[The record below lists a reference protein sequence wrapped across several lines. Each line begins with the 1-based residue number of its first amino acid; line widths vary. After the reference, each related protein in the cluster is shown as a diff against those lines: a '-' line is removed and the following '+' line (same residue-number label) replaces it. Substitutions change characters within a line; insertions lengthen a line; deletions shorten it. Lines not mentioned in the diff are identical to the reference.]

1 MRTIKLTVGILEIC
15 VMYYLSS
22 VFGIMNIAIVM
33 NGKPNIPV
41 ISVITL
47 AMVTL
52 GMAIQMIATRRSR
65 DNGANLVLLIVSVI
79 ATALS
84 VIGIVNDDSSSL
96 NYVYAI
102 CNAVNV
108 VIALFDMIGRWEKKN
123 GTGQVIS

>member
-84 VIGIVNDDSSSL
+84 VIGIVNDDSSGL